1 MNVPQ
6 AAICPQSA
14 SGSAHSKHSAGLVQF
29 EHLEE
34 ESKCVARQL
43 LLRRPPPNLE
53 AAKTF
58 DLTGKTGSFMFMA
71 PEVYRS
77 QNYNE
82 KADVFSFA
90 CIMYEVFARFIVSTS
105 VVGPT
110 GDPETARI
118 YAHKVR
124 PQPPV
129 SPDCA
134 VSGNRIRSYRC
145 TGLCLARGRV
155 TVVLTVSWPPTVA
168 QQLLSDLL
176 SAANLGAVASHIC
189 SS

>member
-1 MNVPQ
+1 MR
-6 AAICPQSA
+6 PQSA
-14 SGSAHSKHSAGLVQF
+14 SGSAHSKHSAELIQL

-34 ESKCVARQL
+34 IHVYCMRQL
-43 LLRRPPPNLE
+43 LLRRPPPDLE

-110 GDPETARI
+110 GDPDTARI

-124 PQPPV
+124 LQGPM

-134 VSGNRIRSYRC
+134 VDQA
-145 TGLCLARGRV
+145 TGSRG
-155 TVVLTVSWPPTVA
+155 
-168 QQLLSDLL
+168 
-176 SAANLGAVASHIC
+176 C
-189 SS
+189 

>member
-1 MNVPQ
+1 MYRRQRFVPNQPQ
-6 AAICPQSA
+6 AVP
-14 SGSAHSKHSAGLVQF
+14 HSKHSAGLVQF

-77 QNYNE
+77 QNYKE

-90 CIMYEVFARFIVSTS
+90 CIMY
-105 VVGPT
+105 G
-110 GDPETARI
+110 
-118 YAHKVR
+118 
-124 PQPPV
+124 
-129 SPDCA
+129 
-134 VSGNRIRSYRC
+134 
-145 TGLCLARGRV
+145 GLCAA
-155 TVVLTVSWPPTVA
+155 SSSAP
-168 QQLLSDLL
+168 LLSGPPATQKLPG
-176 SAANLGAVASHIC
+176 STPTR
-189 SS
+189 

>member
-1 MNVPQ
+1 
-6 AAICPQSA
+6 
-14 SGSAHSKHSAGLVQF
+14 
-29 EHLEE
+29 
-34 ESKCVARQL
+34 
-43 LLRRPPPNLE
+43 
-53 AAKTF
+53 
-58 DLTGKTGSFMFMA
+58 MFMA

-110 GDPETARI
+110 GDPDTARV

-124 PQPPV
+124 TQPPM

-134 VSGNRIRSYRC
+134 VWPQRSGAADAQASVWLVGMRQPSDCSAAALRSFVCCRFGCRCVSHMFIIRS
-145 TGLCLARGRV
+145 
-155 TVVLTVSWPPTVA
+155 
-168 QQLLSDLL
+168 
-176 SAANLGAVASHIC
+176 
-189 SS
+189 